1 MFVASI
7 NFLKTIFM
15 KKVVLLTLLIFTF
28 LFFSC
33 DNNDENIEVT
43 GVTKRMS
50 EKVQIEKASLKEQIA
65 YAHRHLLDAGKI
77 ISKLYQDDKIKS
89 KIISIIQSRYNK
101 GMESEVFIKD
111 LLDKGVLDSA
121 LSKKDRANLDNSLA
135 AFYDLDGQD
144 WHVKIYLP
152 FFEKQIKKTKTMQTD
167 RVYDASKPLVVI
179 EVEDIPD
186 PIGYQESEDTGELEA
201 LDTGITEDIAVRVV
215 ENGHDLIVI
224 SIGDDFDNFAF
235 DALDGNV
242 GSGSTNGST
251 GGTTN
256 NNGFSYLKLE
266 KMKVKYHKE
275 SWAAGGSEI
284 NMRGFWDDL
293 VPDGLGGQAGQF
305 WTFHN
310 DDEYGSRIKRFKR
323 RWINRGYTKTLNF
336 KVLWDWNNLDAV
348 DPGKFY
354 DFVIFECDS
363 WPAPIKT
370 ETIPHSSFPSYAP
383 NRHIKFR
390 SWQSSY
396 KIDAVYLGPYY
407 STTEYH
413 DAPNYNVNKNSIKFN
428 FIRTY

>member
-1 MFVASI
+1 
-7 NFLKTIFM
+7 M
-15 KKVVLLTLLIFTF
+15 KKSVLLVLLVFTF

-33 DNNDENIEVT
+33 DNNEENIEVT

-111 LLDKGVLDSA
+111 LLDKGVLDST

-152 FFEKQIKKTKTMQTD
+152 FFEKQIKKNKTIQTD

-201 LDTGITEDIAVRVV
+201 LDTGITEDIAVGVI

-224 SIGDDFDNFAF
+224 AIGDDYDDIDNLPITDFDPI
-235 DALDGNV
+235 GSV
-242 GSGSTNGST
+242 GSGNTGGST
-251 GGTTN
+251 STYSY
-256 NNGFSYLKLE
+256 SYLKLE

-275 SWAAGGSEI
+275 YWASGGSEI
-284 NMRGFWDDL
+284 HIRGF
-293 VPDGLGGQAGQF
+293 
-305 WTFHN
+305 
-310 DDEYGSRIKRFKR
+310 
-323 RWINRGYTKTLNF
+323 
-336 KVLWDWNNLDAV
+336 
-348 DPGKFY
+348 
-354 DFVIFECDS
+354 
-363 WPAPIKT
+363 
-370 ETIPHSSFPSYAP
+370 
-383 NRHIKFR
+383 
-390 SWQSSY
+390 
-396 KIDAVYLGPYY
+396 
-407 STTEYH
+407 
-413 DAPNYNVNKNSIKFN
+413 
-428 FIRTY
+428 